1 MRRKILLFFLLFI
14 PFIVKADDVSIK
26 SIELIENNTAIETIE
41 EPTING
47 LNINFKLNFSKL
59 NESVKYK
66 VIVTNNSKKDYEI
79 ANETKFSDK
88 EYIKYDLA
96 YTNDAKV
103 LKANSN
109 QELII
114 TITYNK
120 EVPFESFVNGVYT
133 DNNDLA
139 LELTNNQTNPYT
151 KVGLPLIIM
160 IAIASLSFIFIIVMS
175 IKKHSLAMLLIAL
188 LLIPFTIYAL
198 ERITINVK
206 AFVKIESQEDT
217 FELRLLGCSHAANGK
232 YTIRYNKHMSMSEFY
247 ESSYFEALDDDIKVD
262 LSRNR
267 YPYAY
272 NSDVKTCIDNNQHN
286 PGDTT
291 AYFTCASGNELN
303 IDYENTPII
312 NDTNGVYIII
322 PAC

>member
-1 MRRKILLFFLLFI
+1 MRRKIILFFLLFI

-26 SIELIENNTAIETIE
+26 SIELIENNTEQEMIEQ
-41 EPTING
+41 PTING
-47 LNINFKLNFSKL
+47 LNINFKLKFSKL

-66 VIVTNNSKKDYEI
+66 VIITNNSKKDYEI

-88 EYIKYDLA
+88 EYIKYDLV

-160 IAIASLSFIFIIVMS
+160 IAIYKEMI
-175 IKKHSLAMLLIAL
+175 
-188 LLIPFTIYAL
+188 
-198 ERITINVK
+198 
-206 AFVKIESQEDT
+206 
-217 FELRLLGCSHAANGK
+217 
-232 YTIRYNKHMSMSEFY
+232 
-247 ESSYFEALDDDIKVD
+247 
-262 LSRNR
+262 
-267 YPYAY
+267 
-272 NSDVKTCIDNNQHN
+272 
-286 PGDTT
+286 
-291 AYFTCASGNELN
+291 LN
-303 IDYENTPII
+303 I
-312 NDTNGVYIII
+312 
-322 PAC
+322 